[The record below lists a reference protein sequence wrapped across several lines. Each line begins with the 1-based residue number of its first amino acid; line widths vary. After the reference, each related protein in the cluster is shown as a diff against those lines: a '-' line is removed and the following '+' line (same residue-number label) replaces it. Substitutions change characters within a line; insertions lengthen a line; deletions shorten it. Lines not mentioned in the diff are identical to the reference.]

1 MQLWEAGVRL
11 DPIEVKEGDSVISA
25 FVLFNKD
32 ESKAEII
39 LPNKEGSVILDK
51 KAENL
56 YEKGEYLY
64 DNKEGALSI
73 NGKVAYK
80 EENKKD

>member
-1 MQLWEAGVRL
+1 M
-11 DPIEVKEGDSVISA
+11 S
-25 FVLFNKD
+25 D
-32 ESKAEII
+32 EIV

-64 DNKEGALSI
+64 DDKEGTLSI

>member
-11 DPIEVKEGDSVISA
+11 DPVEVKEGDVVISA

-32 ESKAEII
+32 ESKAEVI
-39 LPNKEGSVILDK
+39 LPKKEGSVILDK
-51 KAENL
+51 KSENL

-64 DNKEGALSI
+64 DDKEGTLSI

-80 EENKKD
+80 EESKKN